1 MQEQEEEGEQ
11 ILSLR
16 GKTVNTTV
24 RDISHLGIVLE
35 QNTTL
40 ETEGEF
46 EGSGYSTVTIHMK
59 PDGSSQYEQK
69 GFVTTPKGELVTIRG
84 RGTGKQVSPTN
95 AIWKGEVAFLS
106 QAANLSSLTITH
118 TASRGAE
125 TRSRAVSARPYSGLS
140 RRATIP
146 LPPFLSPVDGPI

>member
-1 MQEQEEEGEQ
+1 MREQEEEGEQ

-16 GKTVNTTV
+16 GKTVSTTV

-69 GFVTTPKGELVTIRG
+69 GFVVTPKGELVTIRG

-95 AIWKGEVAFLS
+95 ATWEGEVQFMS
-106 QAANLSSLTITH
+106 QAAKLSSLNDN
-118 TASRGAE
+118 SYRVEGSGDQAE
-125 TRSRAVSARPYSGLS
+125 GSF
-140 RRATIP
+140 RATI
-146 LPPFLSPVDGPI
+146 FGSE